1 MCAVCDNREV
11 RKQVRTNKK
20 AGKSFAWLPRRAAD
34 RRRVEFLGGTAIGVF
49 AGLIILVFLAPS
61 LQRLALSSP
70 QVAAVVS
77 SMLVDLANGD
87 RVSNNLGMVQVNP
100 ALVAVAQA
108 KANDMAAKGYFAHT
122 SPEGLDPWYW
132 FEQQGYAYDY
142 AGENLAVDF
151 TDSMDVERAWMNSPT
166 HRENL
171 LNNKFTEIG
180 IATAQGMYQGRAT
193 TFVVQVFGTPSA
205 SKSQQPVRAAVPSEP
220 TAPAIAEAE
229 SGTQVLGSSASE
241 PEPREPEKAAPH
253 AISTTPPAV
262 AAVLAED
269 VQKDAPWW
277 AYLLAFPRES
287 MRYAY
292 YLIGL
297 MIIVALTMETGL
309 ELRWHHRRHAAV
321 AGTLLGTMC
330 IFFVL
335 ADYLF
340 FAEPV
345 LALLTGV

>member
-1 MCAVCDNREV
+1 MRRVCDNREV
-11 RKQVRTNKK
+11 RKSIRTGKK
-20 AGKSFAWLPRRAAD
+20 AGKSFTWLPRRASD
-34 RRRVEFLGGTAIGVF
+34 RRRVEFLGGTAIGIF

-87 RVSNNLGMVQVNP
+87 RVSNNLDMVRINP
-100 ALVAVAQA
+100 VLVAVAQA

-122 SPEGLDPWYW
+122 SPEGLDPWHW
-132 FEQQGYAYDY
+132 FEQQEYAYDY

-171 LNNKFTEIG
+171 LNGKFTEIG
-180 IATAQGMYQGRAT
+180 IATAQGVYQGRAT
-193 TFVVQVFGTPSA
+193 TFVVQVFGKPASA
-205 SKSQQPVRAAVPSEP
+205 KSQQPIRAAVPAEP
-220 TAPAIAEAE
+220 TAPAIARAE
-229 SGTQVLGSSASE
+229 PESQVLGTAQE
-241 PEPREPEKAAPH
+241 AGEREESAPH
-253 AISTTPPAV
+253 AITTTEPAV

-269 VQKDAPWW
+269 VEKDTPWW

-292 YLIGL
+292 YFIGL
-297 MIIVALTMETGL
+297 LIIVALTMETGL

-345 LALLTGV
+345 LAMLGM